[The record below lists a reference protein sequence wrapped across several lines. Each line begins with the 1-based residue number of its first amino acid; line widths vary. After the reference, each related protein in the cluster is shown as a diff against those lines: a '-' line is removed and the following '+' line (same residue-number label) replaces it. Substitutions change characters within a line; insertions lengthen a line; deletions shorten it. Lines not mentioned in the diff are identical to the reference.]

1 MYMWVT
7 FVTFGNLK
15 FSSKKGY
22 INASFSCRCLPKIK
36 GSGKEMEGTINI
48 LVLLLHNIEIYA

>member
-1 MYMWVT
+1 M

-22 INASFSCRCLPKIK
+22 IIASLSCRCLPNVKW
-36 GSGKEMEGTINI
+36 SGKEMEGTINI